1 MSSEGKEAELKPEA
15 FNSWLACCH
24 FAPGTVLDHDLTASF
39 SGRSFTL
46 KSSCHVTSYLLASS
60 HTGPSVIL
68 SRNFTTCHIRTRELF
83 RCSKHSSL
91 IPFSARSHCGNSVR
105 SLFKCL
111 LFLAGV
117 GRQTVRPLTAAWRCS
132 CTSSLGSGRN
142 TAPAVAAARG
152 LVNPAARKEAGPLLM
167 AAPVGPIWGSC
178 SRCFPPFFVFFLFF
192 FFWGNASYVI
202 AAGGG
207 RLHLLYA
214 VQQCSS
220 VPSTPHK
227 AAAVRTAGN
236 TFIGFSQQK
245 LLGG

>member
-1 MSSEGKEAELKPEA
+1 M
-15 FNSWLACCH
+15 
-24 FAPGTVLDHDLTASF
+24 
-39 SGRSFTL
+39 
-46 KSSCHVTSYLLASS
+46 
-60 HTGPSVIL
+60 
-68 SRNFTTCHIRTRELF
+68 
-83 RCSKHSSL
+83 SL

-111 LFLAGV
+111 LFPAGV

-132 CTSSLGSGRN
+132 CRSSLGSGRN

-167 AAPVGPIWGSC
+167 AAPVGPIWRSC
-178 SRCFPPFFVFFLFF
+178 SRCFPPFFVFFLSFV
-192 FFWGNASYVI
+192 NASYVI

-207 RLHLLYA
+207 RLHLLYV
-214 VQQCSS
+214 VQQCCS

-227 AAAVRTAGN
+227 AAAVRPAGN

-245 LLGG
+245 LLGR